1 MESIKHSTAAA
12 ALIVAAVFFSSVLA
26 PARTARAQ
34 GLEEAKERFK
44 KGLMLVDE
52 GDCKKAIVEFDAS
65 YMAFPAPS
73 ILYNMA
79 LCYDKLHGY
88 AKAMEHYKKYL
99 VEAKNIPDKKYKAI
113 KERIGKLEK
122 YLGTLRVS
130 CDVSDAKVLVD
141 GTVVGRTPM
150 EEMYLET
157 GEHTLAVQKE
167 GYEDFSTT
175 VMMISGK
182 IMAITAPMKE
192 SEKSVAPAPAPAPE
206 PMPWPTPTTKT
217 DDDGKSRKTVHKG
230 AFYGMLAG
238 TLAFT
243 VGAAVAG
250 GLNVSNHNE
259 FEDMKSLENPTEE
272 SRTKMEDL
280 QDKGELYNNLFLG
293 FTVVAGAAAIT
304 TVVLGV
310 FTNFEKKDD
319 YGFNV
324 VPTGQGGMITFSGPL
339 AF

>member
-1 MESIKHSTAAA
+1 MKSIKHFTAAA
-12 ALIVAAVFFSSVLA
+12 ALIVAAVFFASVLV
-26 PARTARAQ
+26 PARPVRAQ
-34 GLEEAKERFK
+34 NLDEAKERFK

-52 GDCKKAIVEFDAS
+52 GDCENAIVEFDAS
-65 YMAFPAPS
+65 YKAFPAPS

-88 AKAMEHYKKYL
+88 ARAMENYKKYL

-122 YLGTLRVS
+122 YLGTLRVT

-141 GTVVGRTPM
+141 GKVVGRTPM

-157 GEHTLAVQKE
+157 GEHSLTLKKE
-167 GYEDFSTT
+167 GYEDFTTT

-182 IMAITAPMKE
+182 IMAISAKMKE
-192 SEKSVAPAPAPAPE
+192 GEINVSPSPTPAPVPV
-206 PMPWPTPTTKT
+206 PWPTPTTKT
-217 DDDGKSRKTVHKG
+217 DDDEGRKKTVPKG
-230 AFYGMLAG
+230 AFYGLLAG

-272 SRTKMEDL
+272 DRTKMEDL
-280 QDKGELYNNLFLG
+280 QDNGELYNNLFLG
-293 FTVVAGAAAIT
+293 FTAVAAAAAVT

-319 YGFNV
+319 YGFNI
-324 VPTGQGGMITFSGPL
+324 VPTGQGGMITFSGPRG
-339 AF
+339 F